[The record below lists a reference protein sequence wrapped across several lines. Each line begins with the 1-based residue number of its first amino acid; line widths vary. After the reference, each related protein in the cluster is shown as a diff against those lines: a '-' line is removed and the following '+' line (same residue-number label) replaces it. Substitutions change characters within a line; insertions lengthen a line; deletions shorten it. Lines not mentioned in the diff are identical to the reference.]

1 MKKVLLIVLAVVVI
15 ALAYILYQ
23 QIMTPLR
30 FQKQVDVR
38 KAAVI
43 ERIKDIRSAERA
55 FKQIHTTY
63 TGDFDSLINFVLN
76 DSLTYERSFGSAD
89 DSLTV
94 AQGLFR
100 TEEFKMAVIDT
111 VFGTKKLSREAV
123 EQLKFI
129 PYGNGK
135 QYILDA
141 GILETESKVKVPVF
155 ECKAPFKDFL
165 SDLDNQEL
173 LNLIDTEKALYKY
186 PGVRVGSMETATNDA
201 GNWE

>member
-1 MKKVLLIVLAVVVI
+1 MKKVLLIVLAVVII

-30 FQKQVDVR
+30 FQKQVELR
-38 KAAVI
+38 KVAVI

-55 FKQIHTTY
+55 YKQIYTTY
-63 TGDFDSLINFVLN
+63 TGSFDSLINFVLN
-76 DSLTYERSFGSAD
+76 DSLEFERSFGSAD
-89 DSLTV
+89 DSLAV
-94 AQGLFR
+94 AQGLVK
-100 TEEFKMAVIDT
+100 TEKFKMAVIDT
-111 VFGTKKLSREAV
+111 VFGTKKLTPEAV
-123 EQLKFI
+123 LQLRFI
-129 PYGNGK
+129 PHGEGK

-165 SDLDNQEL
+165 SDLDHQEL
-173 LNLIDTEKALYKY
+173 LNLIDNEKILHKY
-186 PGVRVGSMETATNDA
+186 PGVKVGSMETATNDA